1 MAGGNP
7 SSNTPALDEETPFER
22 RVGHHPGLFAVFF
35 AEMWERFSYYGM
47 RALLLFYIT
56 KGFLQYSDT
65 RGYAVYGA
73 YTALVY
79 MTPFIGGMVADRFIG
94 QRAAVIVGGSLMA
107 MGHLLMTLQFEVSF
121 FVALALLI
129 VGNGFFKPNIG
140 TILGS
145 LYSNERLKA
154 KRDGGFTIFYMG
166 VNLGAAMAPLLCGYI
181 GETYGWHY
189 GFGLATIGMMIGL
202 AIFIAPTIVTQSMIG
217 VGAVTTAATLI
228 WTGSQQTVWV
238 LGVNIFVAVALL
250 VAMVFALW
258 ALANGG
264 LPSEAGAFKHPI
276 AKQVDVP
283 GADYREPAI
292 AAPDRAVFMRNI
304 SGVLAC
310 TALIVPVFAW
320 LVYAQAV
327 AGYVL
332 ITVGVIA
339 LGYIIFEAVRV
350 TKVERERLFVILVM
364 AFFSMLFWAFFEQ
377 AGSSINNFTD
387 RNIDRVTEA
396 RHITEADVGHTLDLA
411 VNQEQLG
418 YIADH
423 GVFTRERFEEL
434 VQRNAVEASADPA
447 PESPQRPLRQ
457 FWVLD
462 ASLVGETL
470 QAWPD
475 AAGEPTEFVLSED
488 TSGPS
493 GAHVGGSFPLRV
505 TENLIGRSHR
515 ELFTLDRLDA
525 ARSAAQAAGQS
536 EVHQQWMIS
545 ADHVGMGVEG
555 AEIPASVFQAAN
567 PVYILIFGLV
577 FTALWTW
584 LAAKNRE
591 PSTPVK
597 FIFALLQLGLGF
609 VALYVGAMNADARG
623 MVGMSWLLLAYL
635 LHTTGELCLS
645 PVGLS
650 MVSKLSPTRMIAT
663 MMGAWYLATAFSQYL
678 ASMIAALTG
687 GGEEGAEAP
696 TSVPIPLES
705 LHLYDAVYLK
715 IAIASFIAAVILGA
729 LTPLV
734 KKWTHGESV

>member
-7 SSNTPALDEETPFER
+7 SSSVPVLESDETPFER
-22 RVGHHPGLFAVFF
+22 RVGHHPGLFALFF

-56 KGFLQYSDT
+56 KGFLGYNDT

-79 MTPFIGGMVADRFIG
+79 MTPFIGGMVADKFIG

-107 MGHLLMTLQFEVSF
+107 IGHLLMTLQFEVSF
-121 FVALALLI
+121 FIALAMLI

-202 AIFIAPTIVTQSMIG
+202 AIFIAPTVVTQSMIG
-217 VGAVTTAATLI
+217 VGAVATAATLI
-228 WTGSQQTVWV
+228 WTGAQQTVWV

-264 LPSEAGAFKHPI
+264 LPANAGAFKHPLT
-276 AKQVDVP
+276 KQADVP
-283 GADYREPAI
+283 GADYREPAKE
-292 AAPDRAVFMRNI
+292 AAPDRGLFMRNI
-304 SGVLAC
+304 SGVLGV
-310 TALIVPVFAW
+310 TALVVPVFAW
-320 LVYAQAV
+320 LVYAQSI

-350 TKVERERLFVILVM
+350 SKVERERLFVILIM

-396 RHITEADVGHTLDLA
+396 RHITEADVGHTLDIA

-423 GVFTRERFEEL
+423 GVFTRERFDEL
-434 VQRNAVEASADPA
+434 VQLNTLEEAADPA

-462 ASLVGETL
+462 ESLVGQTL
-470 QAWPD
+470 LAWPV
-475 AAGEPTEFVLSED
+475 AGEEPVEFVLSED
-488 TSGPS
+488 TSGPG
-493 GAHVGGSFPLRV
+493 GANVGDTFPLRV
-505 TENLIGRSHR
+505 TENLIGRTHR
-515 ELFTLDRLDA
+515 ELSSSKQ
-525 ARSAAQAAGQS
+525 SA
-536 EVHQQWMIS
+536 
-545 ADHVGMGVEG
+545 
-555 AEIPASVFQAAN
+555 
-567 PVYILIFGLV
+567 
-577 FTALWTW
+577 
-584 LAAKNRE
+584 
-591 PSTPVK
+591 
-597 FIFALLQLGLGF
+597 
-609 VALYVGAMNADARG
+609 
-623 MVGMSWLLLAYL
+623 
-635 LHTTGELCLS
+635 
-645 PVGLS
+645 
-650 MVSKLSPTRMIAT
+650 
-663 MMGAWYLATAFSQYL
+663 
-678 ASMIAALTG
+678 
-687 GGEEGAEAP
+687 
-696 TSVPIPLES
+696 
-705 LHLYDAVYLK
+705 
-715 IAIASFIAAVILGA
+715 
-729 LTPLV
+729 
-734 KKWTHGESV
+734 